1 MKFDFFLK
9 SCSKIEKIKVN
20 TSKAHQEFTP
30 PGRGNF
36 SENYKTEA
44 TREAAVM
51 AIVSPID
58 GIAHLTLIIRSIYD
72 GAHSG
77 QVAFAGGKREP
88 EDANLLETAYREV
101 HEEIGVS
108 PEDLICLRA
117 LTSLYVPVSDFRIYP
132 YLAYAEK
139 KLSYIPQES
148 EVDQVIT
155 LPLEALFSKETIQK
169 TKIILG
175 DHSTIKVPAFVL
187 DDYTIWG
194 ATSMILN
201 ELKQII
207 VKSMQ

>member
-9 SCSKIEKIKVN
+9 NCSKIEKIKVN

-30 PGRGNF
+30 AGRGNF
-36 SENYKTEA
+36 SENYKTET

-51 AIVSPID
+51 AIISPIKEV
-58 GIAHLTLIIRSIYD
+58 AHLTLIIRSIYD

-88 EDANLLETAYREV
+88 EDLNLLETAYREV

-108 PEDLICLRA
+108 PENLIFLRA

-139 KLSYIPQES
+139 KLSYIPQQS

-155 LPLEALFSKETIQK
+155 LPLEPLFSKETIQK
-169 TKIILG
+169 AKITL
-175 DHSTIKVPAFVL
+175 SNNTTIKVPAFVL
-187 DDYTIWG
+187 KDYKIWG